1 MESTRFGS
9 PIGIVEVSCTAN
21 GISGIVLGLP
31 GHASSESN
39 LPNSL
44 LMEATRQ
51 MLQYFAG
58 KRMNFDLPLDWN
70 SIHGFQRDVLTVTA
84 DIPFGHVLT
93 YRQIAEKLGRPTAS
107 RAVGGA
113 LGRNPIPI
121 LIPCHRVVAAD
132 GSLCGYSAADGIKTK
147 AWLLSLEE
155 HTVVGKKLV

>member
-9 PIGIVEVSCTAN
+9 PIGIVEVSCTAD
-21 GISGIVLGLP
+21 GISGVILGLP
-31 GHASSESN
+31 GHAPSESN
-39 LPNSL
+39 FSNSL
-44 LMEATRQ
+44 LMEVTRQ

-70 SIHGFQRDVLTVTA
+70 SVHGFQRDVLAVTA

-93 YRQIAEKLGRPTAS
+93 YRQIAEKLGKPTAS